1 MEKKMSG
8 AATSER
14 VLGTDNRFYSPRK
27 YPEHHAKQIA
37 ELSRRNKI
45 HRLEEIEEE
54 TKEMKEEIRELKA
67 VLRQANSYAADLKL
81 ENERY
86 LLQLGKTATRSGV
99 AVVKDKTVA
108 SPLTVPD
115 LEDVEKA
122 KEIAEANTFQTFS
135 PDLDDEPAEQDDDAL
150 VAEARDGGKGISAG
164 ESVTD
169 DMMEEHITG
178 GNAPSVTENSAS
190 S

>member
-37 ELSRRNKI
+37 EISRRNKI

-99 AVVKDKTVA
+99 AVVDRETLLKGPAVSQEAGATVTITG
-108 SPLTVPD
+108 PEVT
-115 LEDVEKA
+115 LEA
-122 KEIAEANTFQTFS
+122 
-135 PDLDDEPAEQDDDAL
+135 LDDEPPEQDNEKL
-150 VAEARDGGKGISAG
+150 LAEARDGGKGISAG

-178 GNAPSVTENSAS
+178 SNAPAVTENSAS